1 MYILDLCTEMAEFA
15 LLFPI
20 KLPTRIVPGC
30 WQLFQTS
37 QSQQSESDNAQY
49 VPNEHDNDK
58 GLLQGS
64 YVRILS
70 D

>member
-1 MYILDLCTEMAEFA
+1 MYILDLRTEMAEFA
-15 LLFPI
+15 LLFI
-20 KLPTRIVPGC
+20 KLRTKVVPGR

-37 QSQQSESDNAQY
+37 QSKQSESDNAQY

-64 YVRILS
+64 NVRILS